1 MSRTTYGLEFS
12 NGAWVLRDTVTAKE
26 QVTDTST
33 AQSYA
38 ASISIMNSMVNA
50 APELV
55 LEEDERVE
63 DGDDD
68 DDDVDADLD
77 LCCVWK
83 KTRITPWLW
92 PFHRSLQ
99 STRNRMRT
107 RAEAEN

>member
-1 MSRTTYGLEFS
+1 MERE
-12 NGAWVLRDTVTAKE
+12 LRSAE
-26 QVTDTST
+26 GE
-33 AQSYA
+33 AREA
-38 ASISIMNSMVNA
+38 LLARRR
-50 APELV
+50 ELV
-55 LEEDERVE
+55 LEEDERDE